1 MNEKK
6 REQQNQKKSND
17 KFNSI
22 TQKQSPKIK
31 ISIIM

>member
-6 REQQNQKKSND
+6 REQQNQKKVMINLIALP
-17 KFNSI
+17 K
-22 TQKQSPKIK
+22 KQSPKIK